1 MSGNVLC
8 AVTLPIAN
16 VATIVCLPPALPS
29 PLHVLLPPVAIALFV
44 AIAIAITIALATL
57 SIALFD
63 AHRCALFPPTAIHI
77 CSDGSIGGSL
87 AAAKAVARRH

>member
-29 PLHVLLPPVAIALFV
+29 PLHVLLPTVAIALFV
-44 AIAIAITIALATL
+44 AIAIAIALAAL

-63 AHRCALFPPTAIHI
+63 AHRCALF
-77 CSDGSIGGSL
+77 
-87 AAAKAVARRH
+87 AAWQQQRR